1 MRPSS
6 RASSVWFVTAVVAA
20 VALFSPGAFAKPVT
34 KEDAATV
41 VSGWLKQPGHGLKAR
56 IGNAVKETE
65 VFTDA
70 AGNPEYYV
78 VYLRPS
84 GFVIVPAD
92 DLVEPIIGFS
102 PAGKYVASDKNPLGA
117 LVMRDIPGRLAVA
130 RGKQPAGAPQRG
142 LKDAQRKWEKFRAA
156 AAAAGALLMATNGPT
171 SVSDVRVAPLTQ
183 TEWDQPTV
191 YDRSTDHRTLR
202 ATTTTRRRVRMVPR
216 ATTFAG
222 ASRPPWRS

>member
-6 RASSVWFVTAVVAA
+6 RPRSVWFVTAVVAL
-20 VALFSPGAFAKPVT
+20 VSLFSPGAFAKPVA
-34 KEDAATV
+34 KEDAAKA
-41 VSGWLKQPGHGLKAR
+41 VSGWLKQPGRGLKAP

-78 VYLRPS
+78 VYLKPS

-92 DLVEPIIGFS
+92 DLVEPIICFS
-102 PAGKYVASDKNPLGA
+102 PAGRYVASDRNPLGA
-117 LVMRDIPGRLAVA
+117 LVMRDIPGRLALA
-130 RGKQPAGAPQRG
+130 RAKQPAAAAQPR

-156 AAAAGALLMATNGPT
+156 AAAAGAALRARLT

-183 TEWDQPTV
+183 TEWDQ
-191 YDRSTDHRTLR
+191 RQLRLMARTWL
-202 ATTTTRRRVRMVPR
+202 ATTTTRRRVRTIPR
-216 ATTFAG
+216 TTTLA
-222 ASRPPWRS
+222 AAWPPPWRS